1 MSCLIDLDS
10 RRHTPRFLKLLSHP
24 AGVSLPFYDR
34 SDADIIIP
42 EIRNAI
48 GEGAYSAEVIRLL
61 PNVIRAG
68 DRVLVIGAG
77 LGVVS
82 TLVAKT
88 EGVARVIAVEAD
100 SALISYLNR
109 VHDLNGVSEVEV
121 INAVLAEG
129 KRGRV
134 PFFTLRD
141 IRTSST
147 LLHDRLW
154 QQAMMV
160 PVLDLDLI
168 LTEERISLIVCEVP
182 TASTQLLARAELGS
196 VEQILVNSCDYSS
209 EHWEES
215 EVCSLLAAQGFAAKK
230 CGTALLFDH
239 AFASPESF
247 R

>member
-1 MSCLIDLDS
+1 M
-10 RRHTPRFLKLLSHP
+10 LSHP
-24 AGVSLPFYDR
+24 AGVILPFYDR
-34 SDADIIIP
+34 SDTDIIIP

-48 GEGAYSAEVIRLL
+48 GEGAYSAEMIRLL
-61 PNVIRAG
+61 PNVMRAG

-129 KRGRV
+129 KKGRV
-134 PFFTLRD
+134 PFFAPRD

-160 PVLDLDLI
+160 PALDLELI

-182 TASTQLLARAELGS
+182 TVSAQLLARAELGS
-196 VEQILVNSCDYSS
+196 VEQILVSSGDDSS
-209 EHWEES
+209 EHWEEN
-215 EVCSLLAAQGFAAKK
+215 EVCSLLAAQGFAAEE

-239 AFASPESF
+239 ANANPESF

>member
-1 MSCLIDLDS
+1 MACVIDLAS
-10 RRHTPRFLKLLSHP
+10 RRHTPTFLKSLSHP
-24 AGVSLPFYDR
+24 AGVSLPFDDP
-34 SDADIIIP
+34 SDADLIIP
-42 EIRNAI
+42 EIRSAI
-48 GEGAYSAEVIRLL
+48 CDGAYSAAMIRLL
-61 PNVIRAG
+61 PDVVQAG

-88 EGVARVIAVEAD
+88 EGVARVIAVEAN

-134 PFFTLRD
+134 PFFTPRD

-160 PVLDLDLI
+160 PVLDLELI
-168 LTEERISLIVCEVP
+168 LTEERISLIVCEIP
-182 TASTQLLARAELGS
+182 TVSAQLLARAELGS
-196 VEQILVNSCDYSS
+196 VEQILVSSGDDSS
-209 EHWEES
+209 EHWEEN
-215 EVCSLLAAQGFAAKK
+215 EVCSLLAAQGFAAEE

-239 AFASPESF
+239 ANANPESF

>member
-1 MSCLIDLDS
+1 MACVIDIAS

-34 SDADIIIP
+34 SDADLIIP
-42 EIRNAI
+42 EIGSAI
-48 GEGAYSAEVIRLL
+48 GEGTYSAEMIRLL
-61 PNVIRAG
+61 PNVVRAG

-88 EGVARVIAVEAD
+88 EGVARVIAVEANT
-100 SALISYLNR
+100 ALISYLNR

-129 KRGRV
+129 KKGRV
-134 PFFTLRD
+134 PFFAPRD

-147 LLHDRLW
+147 LLHDHLW

-160 PVLDLDLI
+160 PVMDLDML
-168 LTEERISLIVCEVP
+168 LTEERISLIVCEIP
-182 TASTQLLARAELGS
+182 AASAQLLARAELGS
-196 VEQILVNSCDYSS
+196 VEQILVSSGDDSS
-209 EHWEES
+209 EHWEEN
-215 EVCSLLAAQGFAAKK
+215 EVCSLLAAQGFAAEE

-239 AFASPESF
+239 ANANPESF

>member
-1 MSCLIDLDS
+1 MSCVIDLAS

-42 EIRNAI
+42 EVRSAI
-48 GEGAYSAEVIRLL
+48 CDGAYSANMIRLL
-61 PNVIRAG
+61 PDVVRAG

-88 EGVARVIAVEAD
+88 EGVARVIAVEAN

-121 INAVLAEG
+121 INAVLTEG

-134 PFFTLRD
+134 PFFTPRD

-160 PVLDLDLI
+160 PVLDLELI
-168 LTEERISLIVCEVP
+168 LTEERISLIVCEIP
-182 TASTQLLARAELGS
+182 TVSAQLLVRAELGS
-196 VEQILVNSCDYSS
+196 VKQILVSSGDDSS
-209 EHWEES
+209 EHWEEN
-215 EVCSLLAAQGFAAKK
+215 EVCSLIAAQGFAAEE

-239 AFASPESF
+239 ANANPESF